1 MARLGVAALALLVAA
16 AAVACLP
23 APAAAGAADLGAFDA
38 LVASARPGRQLL
50 ASTTSTCDG
59 AIGDCGVDD
68 DDEMALLGEAAT
80 GEALRRSLARKP
92 TNRYISYAALS
103 ADKVPC
109 NKRGSSYY
117 TNCASQK
124 AANPYH
130 RGCSAITRCSR
141 SMN

>member
-1 MARLGVAALALLVAA
+1 MAGLRIAVLAFMVAA

-38 LVASARPGRQLL
+38 LVSARPGRQLL
-50 ASTTSTCDG
+50 VSTTCDG
-59 AIGDCGVDD
+59 DVGDCGVDD
-68 DDEMALLGEAAT
+68 DEEMGLLGGAAT

-92 TNRYISYAALS
+92 TNRYISYAALR
-103 ADKVPC
+103 ADQVPC

-141 SMN
+141 NMN